1 MQISLGSSDL
11 RVNRKQIFSSVCDE
25 DWLEKPN
32 EKVETRKNYLITSP
46 VLIPVTT
53 ALIKVKNKKY
63 FITRTNL
70 LKLAIKS

>member
-53 ALIKVKNKKY
+53 ALN
-63 FITRTNL
+63 
-70 LKLAIKS
+70 